1 MFSTEKEI
9 IMNSQWQIKVCMW
22 IVWGVIVTCGIK
34 GYVDTALLLGGLFFL
49 ALMLSCQ
56 LGCHQE
62 LTRLKMLVDF
72 FKSTKKVIESLVVTK
87 NISRLFQV
95 NKKIY

>member
-9 IMNSQWQIKVCMW
+9 VMNSQWQIKVCMW

-62 LTRLKMLVDF
+62 LTRLKIQTEANEVKQKLREF
-72 FKSTKKVIESLVVTK
+72 
-87 NISRLFQV
+87 N
-95 NKKIY
+95 